1 MKKTLKVFIILSYT
15 ILILSTIFNTIVYA
29 DAIDNPGFF
38 EPDSEETPTEV
49 TSKAGTIFGLLQFV
63 SIIISVIVILILGI
77 RYLIGSVEQRADYK
91 KSMIPYIVGVALL
104 VLTTSIVKGIN
115 DLVTQTLP
123 E

>member
-1 MKKTLKVFIILSYT
+1 MIQ
-15 ILILSTIFNTIVYA
+15 
-29 DAIDNPGFF
+29 
-38 EPDSEETPTEV
+38 TEV

-77 RYLIGSVEQRADYK
+77 KYLIGSVEQRADYK

>member
-1 MKKTLKVFIILSYT
+1 MKKALKVFIILSYT
-15 ILILSTIFNTIVYA
+15 ILILLTISNTFVYA

-38 EPDSEETPTEV
+38 EPISEETPTEV
-49 TSKAGTIFGLLQFV
+49 TSKAGTIFGLLQLV

-115 DLVTQTLP
+115 DLVTQSLP